1 MKESERK
8 NDPNLFLW
16 TLRVKVLSIIIDP
29 VETILNV
36 QAVIRFDELEI
47 LGRSVII

>member
-1 MKESERK
+1 MKEGERK

-16 TLRVKVLSIIIDP
+16 NLRVKVISLIIDS

-36 QAVIRFDELEI
+36 QAVRFDELEI